1 MTCFVPDEDVPLK
14 ANGSLNS
21 KHLRIDYEQYKK
33 VPRESDYDADMYRI
47 LHNWLA
53 KQSDNQNPLAVLEF
67 LATTP
72 PSILKEHFRKGS

>member
-33 VPRESDYDADMYRI
+33 VPRESDYDAEMSRI

-53 KQSDNQNPLAVLEF
+53 KVHGFEITSQWHLEES
-67 LATTP
+67 LTMGIT
-72 PSILKEHFRKGS
+72 ITIIVIW